1 MLVLAPECLAHAR
14 TLPQTWRYL
23 ICFFLYSDTYS
34 TIGSI
39 GILFAKQEFQL
50 FDKILS
56 IQNVFTKK
64 PLIMQ
69 NADSSKRQE
78 IRK

>member
-1 MLVLAPECLAHAR
+1 M
-14 TLPQTWRYL
+14 
-23 ICFFLYSDTYS
+23 FLQFN
-34 TIGSI
+34 
-39 GILFAKQEFQL
+39 GIVVTETDKKYAKQEFQL